1 MLALLHYRLASMLL
15 LTCLPSQFLNLYM
28 WTTFFSLESSRY
40 PRCFEI
46 SKEWS
51 WNTFLY
57 VHVSWQESRTFS
69 LESVA
74 FNSTEFSC
82 IISLTIYLPFN
93 FCSSFLI
100 LLLFKTLDSL
110 DWCSYFLT
118 VSLLWPMFWEMSSP
132 LTFRISIK
140 IF

>member
-1 MLALLHYRLASMLL
+1 MLAFLHYRLASMLL
-15 LTCLPSQFLNLYM
+15 LRCLPSQFLNLYM
-28 WTTFFSLESSRY
+28 WTTFFSLESSRCT
-40 PRCFEI
+40 RCFEI

-51 WNTFLY
+51 WNRFLY
-57 VHVSWQESRTFS
+57 VHVSWQESCTFS
-69 LESVA
+69 LASVA

-82 IISLTIYLPFN
+82 IISLIIYLPFN

-118 VSLLWPMFWEMSSP
+118 FSLLLNLSFDLCSGKC
-132 LTFRISIK
+132 LHL
-140 IF
+140 